1 MKGIFPE
8 KYGGRKDVGS
18 IESDGYPVSLRKD
31 DTESAETCTNVRK
44 CAQTSGNAHKC
55 ATSAMRPP
63 NFAVKNKAHGTE
75 TNRKEGGTSMGG
87 ENRE

>member
-1 MKGIFPE
+1 ME
-8 KYGGRKDVGS
+8 S

-31 DTESAETCTNVRK
+31 DTESAETCTNERK
-44 CAQTSGNAHKC
+44 RAQMCNLRHA
-55 ATSAMRPP
+55 AP
-63 NFAVKNKAHGTE
+63 NFAVKTEVHGTE

>member
-1 MKGIFPE
+1 M
-8 KYGGRKDVGS
+8 GS
-18 IESDGYPVSLRKD
+18 IEFDGYPVSLRKD

-55 ATSAMRPP
+55 ATSAVRPP
-63 NFAVKNKAHGTE
+63 NFAVKNEAHGTE
-75 TNRKEGGTSMGG
+75 THRKEGGTPMGG